1 MKYDY
6 SHLAGVASLQIVL
19 TLQLVEASG
28 YVQIFSAGVCS
39 AYTRTIIRRTI
50 VT

>member
-19 TLQLVEASG
+19 TLSTVRGDKWVRPHISSWSLLCLHEDYDKGGLS
-28 YVQIFSAGVCS
+28 
-39 AYTRTIIRRTI
+39 
-50 VT
+50 